1 MLNEYNI
8 SKKKVKEVVR
18 NIVILNRG
26 DIVVKKINS
35 IDYGG
40 KVIGIGCVFALGIP
54 TILLIIN
61 QVVTLKLISILAI
74 GSAVIGGI
82 ILVGFFIHLAIELRQ
97 DKKIDAYY
105 SRHKNIKLKISDTY
119 YECSTCGNRKLKVN
133 SKNCDICGCR
143 FEDIKDKT
151 PQEIVNENCYK
162 E

>member
-40 KVIGIGCVFALGIP
+40 KVISIGCVFALGIP
-54 TILLIIN
+54 TILLVIN
-61 QVVTLKLISILAI
+61 QVVALKLISILAI
-74 GSAVIGGI
+74 VSAAIGGI

-105 SRHKNIKLKISDTY
+105 SRHKNIKLQVSENR
-119 YECSTCGNRKLKVN
+119 YECGACGNREVKAN
-133 SKNCDICGCR
+133 SINCNVCGCK
-143 FEDIKDKT
+143 FEDIQDKT

>member
-1 MLNEYNI
+1 MLNEYSI
-8 SKKKVKEVVR
+8 SKKKVKELAR
-18 NIVILNRG
+18 NIVILMNRG
-26 DIVVKKINS
+26 DIAVKKINS

-54 TILLIIN
+54 AVLLCIN
-61 QVVTLKLISILAI
+61 QIAQLNCVLMLAI

-133 SKNCDICGCR
+133 SKNCNICGCR

-151 PQEIVNENCYK
+151 PQEIINERA
-162 E
+162 